1 MNIQTIKQHSL
12 FPLICVMHSTVLC
25 LIEETAVAKQA
36 GEHLY
41 GKAELSNKEA
51 DLLAFVAGWYSNV
64 YEMLEVTS
72 GTLME
77 LVYAAASGLEAVEDK
92 IQGAVDQ
99 YQTDVYPEWVINR
112 SKFWDALQNVLSEEE
127 VSSIEDKVSALLEE
141 SRAFSDVVLAISGVL
156 VEPEDALLQAFLDD
170 IANITTAEAT
180 SSVKH

>member
-1 MNIQTIKQHSL
+1 MDIQTIKQHNL

-72 GTLME
+72 VTLME
-77 LVYAAASGLEAVEDK
+77 LVYAAASGLEAMEDK

-112 SKFWDALQNVLSEEE
+112 SKFWDALESVLSEEE
-127 VSSIEDKVSALLEE
+127 VNSIEDKVIALLEQ
-141 SRAFSDVVLAISGVL
+141 SPTYSSVLLAINGVL
-156 VEPEDALLQAFLDD
+156 VEPEDVLLQAYLDD
-170 IANITTAEAT
+170 IAKITTAEAGN
-180 SSVKH
+180 SVKH